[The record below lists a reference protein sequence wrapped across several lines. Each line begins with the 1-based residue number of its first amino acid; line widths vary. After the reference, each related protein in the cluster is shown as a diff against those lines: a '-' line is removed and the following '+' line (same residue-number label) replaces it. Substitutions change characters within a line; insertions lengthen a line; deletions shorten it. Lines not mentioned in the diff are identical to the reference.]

1 MWKRDEGIE
10 FCEDGE
16 EVLKQRRNPPE
27 EGQK

>member
-1 MWKRDEGIE
+1 MWKTDEGIE
-10 FCEDGE
+10 FSKNE